1 MCDCRVFFLPLEVII
16 FPQKYIGMVKKT
28 LFSLGC
34 LLAVLVFGTSEAK
47 ALSPIQFGVKAGI
60 QGQGMT
66 LKSNDVLN
74 MLSTD
79 GNLGYN
85 LGVMS
90 RISMGLVYVQPEL
103 VYGWNQFRMEGPENT
118 SAKFSVK
125 NVEVPVLLGFKVL
138 FVRLMLGPTF
148 NLLNET
154 KVKSSNLPADFHTD
168 VHKPTVGFQLGAGVE
183 FGGFN
188 IDIRYAG
195 QFKRSYQN
203 IAYGNLVDQVK
214 TSINAWQINL
224 GYFF

>member
-1 MCDCRVFFLPLEVII
+1 MI
-16 FPQKYIGMVKKT
+16 KKT

-34 LLAVLVFGTSEAK
+34 LLAALMICSSEAQ
-47 ALSPIQFGVKAGI
+47 ALSPIKFGVKAGI

-66 LKSNDVLN
+66 LKANEVFN
-74 MLSTD
+74 MLSTE
-79 GNLGYN
+79 GELGYN
-85 LGVMS
+85 VGVMS
-90 RISMGLVYVQPEL
+90 RVSFGLVYLQPEL
-103 VYGWNQFRMEGPENT
+103 VYGWNRFQMQGPNNS

-154 KVKSSNLPADFHTD
+154 KVKSGNLPESFHTD

-188 IDIRYAG
+188 VDIRYGG

-203 IAYGNLVDQVK
+203 ISYGNLAEQVK